1 MFIGREKELKFL
13 NSHYETSG
21 LDFIPIYGR
30 RRVGKTELIQE
41 FIKNKR
47 AIIYSA
53 TEQNDKI
60 SLSDMSDKISQFF
73 LGTTGIQFES
83 WDKLFT
89 FVGEHLK
96 EEKLI
101 FVIDEYPYL
110 CKNNPSLSSILQKH
124 MDHTFKDKNIMI
136 ILCGS
141 SMSFMENQVLGYNSP
156 LYGRRTGQIKL

>member
-21 LDFIPIYGR
+21 FDFIPIYGR

-73 LGTTGIQFES
+73 LGTTGLQFES

-89 FVGEHLK
+89 FVGGHLK

-101 FVIDEYPYL
+101 L
-110 CKNNPSLSSILQKH
+110 LLMSILIYVRITQVFH
-124 MDHTFKDKNIMI
+124 QFYKNIWI
-136 ILCGS
+136 IHLRIRILWL
-141 SMSFMENQVLGYNSP
+141 FYVVL
-156 LYGRRTGQIKL
+156 L